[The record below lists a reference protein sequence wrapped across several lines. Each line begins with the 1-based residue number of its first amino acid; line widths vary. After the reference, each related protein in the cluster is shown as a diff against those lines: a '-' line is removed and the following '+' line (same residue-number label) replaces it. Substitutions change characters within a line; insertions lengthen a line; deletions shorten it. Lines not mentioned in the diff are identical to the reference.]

1 MLVLAGTM
9 ENFALDADGALVES
23 LVFFFALYGGGC
35 FLRRIVLYLL
45 PGIVAESVENTQ
57 KTLIFLTPM

>member
-35 FLRRIVLYLL
+35 FIRRIVLYLL
-45 PGIVAESVENTQ
+45 PGISLASRR
-57 KTLIFLTPM
+57 KH